1 MSSKF
6 DLLDMESTFSEK
18 YKYIT
23 EYNMDSYLNGDVSSF
38 CQQSWLGIFMMFI
51 IDDFP
56 SLKYFKRPQ
65 EITKERKASR
75 REEHF

>member
-6 DLLDMESTFSEK
+6 DLLDMESTFSKK

-65 EITKERKASR
+65 ETTKERKTSR